1 MGMPLRIRHGKVGR
15 QRGTSDD
22 WPWLEIEKGRLR
34 TVEYD
39 EERGVLEGHNAEGR
53 RHRTLNNPMSNVKH
67 DRENKRQRTQR
78 RSQLVSGSNPHLLDQ
93 CYRQAIGPDGLD
105 HMLLDPE
112 ISGRWKNRCPE
123 C

>member
-15 QRGTSDD
+15 RRGTSDD

-53 RHRTLNNPMSNVKH
+53 RHHRFLDAKQSH
-67 DRENKRQRTQR
+67 EQRQT
-78 RSQLVSGSNPHLLDQ
+78 
-93 CYRQAIGPDGLD
+93 
-105 HMLLDPE
+105 
-112 ISGRWKNRCPE
+112 
-123 C
+123 